1 MSGSADGFMQ
11 LKVSGRQ
18 ASDVVWSNADVAE
31 NNHVLF
37 RSNQGAEIQS
47 QQGNR

>member
-1 MSGSADGFMQ
+1 LSGQMPMWLNR
-11 LKVSGRQ
+11 LKLLKTK
-18 ASDVVWSNADVAE
+18 E